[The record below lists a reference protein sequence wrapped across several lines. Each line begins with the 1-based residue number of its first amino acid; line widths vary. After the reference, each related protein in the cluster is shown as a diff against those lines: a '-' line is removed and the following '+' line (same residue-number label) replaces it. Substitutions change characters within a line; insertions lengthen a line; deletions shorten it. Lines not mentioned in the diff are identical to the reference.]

1 MEISQAQFDLNGA
14 KDALV
19 RARAAVHAFT
29 ADAVKTQAEAGLG
42 ISAKAYARGVRALE
56 ELQFRRK
63 GLAASLVIILI
74 LIAGLVFKIR
84 QLEGPKE
91 PRNSV

>member
-1 MEISQAQFDLNGA
+1 
-14 KDALV
+14 
-19 RARAAVHAFT
+19 
-29 ADAVKTQAEAGLG
+29 
-42 ISAKAYARGVRALE
+42 
-56 ELQFRRK
+56 
-63 GLAASLVIILI
+63 VIILI